1 MGVRSWPNSPRA
13 AAPLEPLVVLLRA
26 QGRLLLRT
34 APLLALLLALLMAL
48 LVALG
53 LPLLLLLM
61 ASDSMMLLLAAILV
75 RPLAWLMA
83 LLVALG
89 LLVTTAPPM
98 ALAQEPLLMLLVS

>member
-13 AAPLEPLVVLLRA
+13 AAPLEPLAVLLRA
-26 QGRLLLRT
+26 QGRLLLLRT

-53 LPLLLLLM
+53 LLLLLM

-75 RPLAWLMA
+75 RPLARLMA
-83 LLVALG
+83 LLAALG

>member
-1 MGVRSWPNSPRA
+1 MGVRSWPGPPRA

-53 LPLLLLLM
+53 LLLLLM
-61 ASDSMMLLLAAILV
+61 ASGSMMLLLAAMLV
-75 RPLAWLMA
+75 RPLARLMA
-83 LLVALG
+83 LLAALG